1 MSNQFSN
8 ESVDDEINAELDS
21 ILATQLPEVPSQK
34 LPEIETK
41 QKDKKGILLF
51 NLLIITIELL

>member
-1 MSNQFSN
+1 MSNQFNN

-21 ILATQLPEVPSQK
+21 ILSTQLPEVPSQK